1 MGKQNRR
8 LFFEAGAVA
17 GASALV
23 GAVLAG
29 NKSDAIARS
38 ENGRTAVV
46 RPPGAL
52 PEDEFIAQC
61 IGCKQCAEVCSNG
74 CIQFSRWDHAPGT
87 PYLITRQQPC
97 ILCMKCTQ
105 ICPTGA
111 LKPVPTDS
119 VEDIQAN
126 VKMGVAKVDEN
137 ICNSFNGYVCGACV
151 FACPFPGKALKAL
164 VWEQPIVDPDYC
176 VGCGLCEKAC
186 IVYPQAIRVIPV
198 SAT

>member
-1 MGKQNRR
+1 MGKKSRR

-23 GAVLAG
+23 GGVLAG
-29 NKSDAIARS
+29 NKSGAIARS
-38 ENGRTAVV
+38 EKLQTAVV

-52 PEDEFIAQC
+52 PEDEFIASC

-87 PYLITRQQPC
+87 PYLKTREQPC

-105 ICPTGA
+105 VCPTGA
-111 LKPVPTDS
+111 LKSVPSDS

-126 VKMGVAKVDEN
+126 VKMGVAVVDEN
-137 ICNSFNGYVCGACV
+137 ICNSYNGYVCGACV
-151 FACPFPGKALKAL
+151 FACPFAGKALKAIT
-164 VWEQPIVDPDYC
+164 WEQPVVDPDYC

-186 IVYPQAIRVIPV
+186 IVYPQAIRVVPKSV
-198 SAT
+198 S